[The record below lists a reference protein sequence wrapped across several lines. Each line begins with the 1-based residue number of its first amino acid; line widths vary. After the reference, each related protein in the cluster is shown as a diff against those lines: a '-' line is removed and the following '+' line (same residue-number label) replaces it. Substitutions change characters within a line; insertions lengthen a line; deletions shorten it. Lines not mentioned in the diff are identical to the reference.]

1 MLEFMQSL
9 NSGWFAGPKAE
20 NAEWFARTLER
31 VAWDYYFWRRNYF
44 PEDGAVISAKLQREQ
59 EDFRATFDDLLI
71 ELLGRLKAD
80 CPFHSPR
87 YVGHMVAEQ
96 TLPSIAGYFAAMLY
110 NPNNVTSEAAPVT
123 VELELEASR
132 MIAQMLGHG
141 PEGWAHL
148 CSGGTM
154 ANFEALWVARSVM
167 MLPLAIAEIRDALD
181 LGPAGPMQTPRQV
194 IEAFAELFVL
204 APESQVRQAMQA
216 STANISSRGW
226 ASIARSFDIQ
236 PIVIV
241 PETHHYCFDKALDLL
256 GLGRDAIRRVR
267 VDSDFRMDVFDLARN
282 LDDAESRGESVMAV
296 VAVMGST
303 EEGAID
309 PLDQILALRDD
320 RVSQGKHGF
329 WTHADAAYG
338 GYLRA
343 MMIPERIGLGKPS
356 IETFI
361 DGKAVE
367 LALDLPELHACDA
380 FANLGECDSITI
392 DPHKLGY
399 VPYPAG
405 AISFRDAR
413 IKPLLRQ
420 VAPYLQEGGMTIEE
434 ELQSNQI
441 GMYSLEGSKPGAIAA
456 SVWLS
461 HRCIPLDTSGHG
473 RLMQETIR
481 NASKLHALLARDWS
495 SACQA
500 ITLCVPGS
508 NIVCYA
514 LKPKGATTLAEINAL
529 NRSLYARLSIRE
541 SQDANVYAQKFF
553 VSRTTLAPSQYRPD
567 TVAPFLERLGVSA
580 DEYASEG
587 VFLLRSVLMNPW
599 YASSLE
605 KGDDVLVR
613 MVEHLHQLADSWLL
627 EQNSL

>member
-1 MLEFMQSL
+1 MQSL

-87 YVGHMVAEQ
+87 YMGHMLAEQ

-132 MIAQMLGHG
+132 IIAHMLGHG

-167 MLPLAIAEIRDALD
+167 MLPYAITEAREILD
-181 LGPAGPMQTPRQV
+181 IGPTTCIQTPRQA
-194 IEAFAELFVL
+194 IEAYAELFKL
-204 APESQVRQAMQA
+204 APEAEAREAMQL
-216 STANISSRGW
+216 SRANISSRGW
-226 ASIARSFDIQ
+226 ASVARAFDIE

-267 VDSDFRMDVFDLARN
+267 VDSDFRMDVADLAAR
-282 LDDAESRGESVMAV
+282 LEDAESRGESVMAV

-309 PLDQILALRDD
+309 PLDQILALRDH
-320 RVSQGKHGF
+320 RVSQGKQGF
-329 WTHADAAYG
+329 WTHADGAYG
-338 GYLRA
+338 GYLRS
-343 MMIPERIGLGKPS
+343 MMIPERIGLGEPTM
-356 IETFI
+356 ETFI
-361 DGKAVE
+361 GGE
-367 LALDLPELHACDA
+367 RHMLALDLPELHACDA

-420 VAPYLQEGGMTIEE
+420 VAPYLQDGGMTFDE

-473 RLMQETIR
+473 KLMQETIR
-481 NASKLHALLARDWS
+481 NASKLHALLGREWS
-495 SACQA
+495 STCQA
-500 ITLCVPGS
+500 VPLCIPGS

-514 LKPKGATTLAEINAL
+514 LKPRRPASLQEINTL

-541 SQDANVYAQKFF
+541 SHEANVYAQKFF
-553 VSRTTLAPSQYRPD
+553 VSRTTLAPNQYRPD
-567 TVAPFLERLGVSA
+567 TVAPFLEKLGVTV
-580 DEYASEG
+580 DEYTREG

-613 MVEHLHQLADSWLL
+613 MVEHLHQLADDWLL
-627 EQNSL
+627 KQVGT